1 MMLGKIFG
9 SEFLEKIFPSILLQG
24 LTGVSSRL
32 PTQFPRREKWKFYL
46 HVMKDGGPERHEI
59 ALVWIEDI
67 HGAPAVAPDE
77 FAANEVRRRVV
88 RRRGVLVDEFVA
100 GEGHPSNTIA
110 V

>member
-24 LTGVSSRL
+24 
-32 PTQFPRREKWKFYL
+32 L